1 MYYMQMIDLIRKIL
15 SNRVLLYVSSRYF
28 VYALQFLLLIV
39 IATKLGVTNYGSW
52 GFFLL
57 LLSYCNIINFGIA
70 NSVSYFL
77 IQNKNNELLTRYYA
91 SASYILIA
99 VMVIISFLFFIISF
113 YTAPTL
119 FTKYHILDKI
129 IFLSIIAAIQYVNTL
144 FSNIYRVKNRLLE
157 LAIYQSSIPFCM
169 LIAIV
174 VSPHNL
180 LFDFLIYSYLIAH
193 LFSLLIFIFRGQLP
207 KFSLVPIIYIKQLL
221 KKGFFLF
228 IYNSCFYLI
237 HSTTSLVIS
246 IFYSVDDYGLY
257 SFSYSLGHSI
267 LLLLEAFTFVVFPK
281 IVDKYYS
288 AKREEFSVLISIVRN
303 NYIKLSHLLMYFAL
317 LCFPLITFFFP
328 QYSGALQAMYIT
340 SLSILISTNAFGYNT
355 LLLAKNY
362 EKSISKVSILSLL
375 LNVFIVVLIAAVFKL
390 SFVYAVMSMIVV
402 YYTFSLGCI
411 ILTNKMFNLKFSV
424 FCIFN
429 EAFEWELL
437 IPFIIALALAFMQC
451 YSLMFIP
458 IILFVI
464 LNYTSIKE
472 ITISIKRVIFRP
484 NIIDIN

>member
-180 LFDFLIYSYLIAH
+180 LH
-193 LFSLLIFIFRGQLP
+193 
-207 KFSLVPIIYIKQLL
+207 
-221 KKGFFLF
+221 
-228 IYNSCFYLI
+228 
-237 HSTTSLVIS
+237 
-246 IFYSVDDYGLY
+246 
-257 SFSYSLGHSI
+257 
-267 LLLLEAFTFVVFPK
+267 
-281 IVDKYYS
+281 
-288 AKREEFSVLISIVRN
+288 
-303 NYIKLSHLLMYFAL
+303 
-317 LCFPLITFFFP
+317 
-328 QYSGALQAMYIT
+328 
-340 SLSILISTNAFGYNT
+340 
-355 LLLAKNY
+355 
-362 EKSISKVSILSLL
+362 
-375 LNVFIVVLIAAVFKL
+375 
-390 SFVYAVMSMIVV
+390 
-402 YYTFSLGCI
+402 
-411 ILTNKMFNLKFSV
+411 
-424 FCIFN
+424 
-429 EAFEWELL
+429 
-437 IPFIIALALAFMQC
+437 
-451 YSLMFIP
+451 
-458 IILFVI
+458 
-464 LNYTSIKE
+464 
-472 ITISIKRVIFRP
+472 
-484 NIIDIN
+484 